1 MVEAEHGRFGSHV
14 SASGLHPGGPGVA
27 TLSQQFAYMSDAG
40 GGGDGGGG
48 DGLAD
53 GGGGGKQQQKSAPPV
68 VDPEYVSLSGIA
80 DDGASECWA
89 GSVPKRSRRELVC

>member
-53 GGGGGKQQQKSAPPV
+53 GGGGGKQQQKAW
-68 VDPEYVSLSGIA
+68 DTYTPEMLDYCVQDTEVTVKLY
-80 DDGASECWA
+80 ELLM
-89 GSVPKRSRRELVC
+89 RRMKDYA